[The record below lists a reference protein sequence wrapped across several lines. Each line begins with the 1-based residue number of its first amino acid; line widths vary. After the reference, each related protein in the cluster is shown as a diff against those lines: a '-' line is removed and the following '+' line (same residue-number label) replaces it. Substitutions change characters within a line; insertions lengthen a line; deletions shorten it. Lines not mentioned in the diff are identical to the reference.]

1 MENSKLLI
9 YKRFQRRVVQIR
21 SSRRIPSIPHLVN
34 LPLTYNANIGFEYE
48 KNIISVSDIVHHH
61 HRTQPKILFVQ
72 KTCNCSNH
80 SQHEEN
86 VIIVLTVTE
95 CRELYVK
102 NISCGTSY
110 RLTHTCNAIFSTDY
124 DKAIIS
130 LSDLPDFPEDIMLP
144 LKNSI
149 LQPGLNLDS
158 PQR

>member
-9 YKRFQRRVVQIR
+9 SKRFQRRVVQIR
-21 SSRRIPSIPHLVN
+21 SSRRIPNIPLLVN
-34 LPLTYNANIGFEYE
+34 LPLTYNAKIGFEYE

-110 RLTHTCNAIFSTDY
+110 RLTHTCNAIECSSGITTYVLFSQKY
-124 DKAIIS
+124 PFSSQICIFRIFLKKSGKVKYARII
-130 LSDLPDFPEDIMLP
+130 
-144 LKNSI
+144 
-149 LQPGLNLDS
+149 
-158 PQR
+158 